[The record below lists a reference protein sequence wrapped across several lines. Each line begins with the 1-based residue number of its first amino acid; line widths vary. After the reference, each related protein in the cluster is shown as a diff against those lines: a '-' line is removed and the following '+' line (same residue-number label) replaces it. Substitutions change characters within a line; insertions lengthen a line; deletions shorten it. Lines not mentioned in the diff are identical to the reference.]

1 MSRSL
6 NKVTLIG
13 NLGNDPE
20 VRSTTGGNRVA
31 TFSLATSRSWNDAS
45 GTKQEKTE
53 WHRCVV
59 WNTKSSQLADIVE
72 KYVKKGDKLY
82 VEGRIEYRQWQD
94 KDGQTRYST
103 EINVRELIMLGGGSG
118 GGRSGADADSEAA
131 NGTRARAGSAAKAKA
146 GGGDDFEDFPGALA
160 DEDDDL
166 PFCRRVSGK
175 RTGGAP
181 AKERHPF
188 SFSGVSRSVR
198 GQHVQPLLVQ
208 RQPDREVRSRADR
221 DRSGAGQLRAGQQSR
236 DDVDAAANRDVL
248 GNRERLGATSEDG
261 AEPASARARRAHE
274 DVRLGERLVLE
285 LDRRRLV
292 RLRIDVGD
300 RTIAMTRREGDEGG
314 EDERVP
320 GARGVKRE
328 SGHEDPRE

>member
-45 GTKQEKTE
+45 GSKQEKTE

-59 WNTKSSQLADIVE
+59 WNTKTSQLADIVE

-103 EINVRELIMLGGGSG
+103 EINVRELIMLGSRSSGGDYEGGDSSPRRVAAAAPKAKSG
-118 GGRSGADADSEAA
+118 GGE
-131 NGTRARAGSAAKAKA
+131 
-146 GGGDDFEDFPGALA
+146 DFEDFPNALA

-166 PFCRRVSGK
+166 PF
-175 RTGGAP
+175 
-181 AKERHPF
+181 
-188 SFSGVSRSVR
+188 
-198 GQHVQPLLVQ
+198 
-208 RQPDREVRSRADR
+208 
-221 DRSGAGQLRAGQQSR
+221 
-236 DDVDAAANRDVL
+236 
-248 GNRERLGATSEDG
+248 
-261 AEPASARARRAHE
+261 
-274 DVRLGERLVLE
+274 
-285 LDRRRLV
+285 
-292 RLRIDVGD
+292 
-300 RTIAMTRREGDEGG
+300 
-314 EDERVP
+314 
-320 GARGVKRE
+320 
-328 SGHEDPRE
+328 

>member
-45 GTKQEKTE
+45 GSKQEKTE

-103 EINVRELIMLGGGSG
+103 EINVRELIMLGGGRGATGDFDGAEG
-118 GGRSGADADSEAA
+118 GAR
-131 NGTRARAGSAAKAKA
+131 RASAPAKAKTAA
-146 GGGDDFEDFPGALA
+146 GGEDFEDFPNALA

-166 PFCRRVSGK
+166 PF
-175 RTGGAP
+175 
-181 AKERHPF
+181 
-188 SFSGVSRSVR
+188 
-198 GQHVQPLLVQ
+198 
-208 RQPDREVRSRADR
+208 
-221 DRSGAGQLRAGQQSR
+221 
-236 DDVDAAANRDVL
+236 
-248 GNRERLGATSEDG
+248 
-261 AEPASARARRAHE
+261 
-274 DVRLGERLVLE
+274 
-285 LDRRRLV
+285 
-292 RLRIDVGD
+292 
-300 RTIAMTRREGDEGG
+300 
-314 EDERVP
+314 
-320 GARGVKRE
+320 
-328 SGHEDPRE
+328 